1 MMVWPLAS
9 EEPDIPVLMYHEL
22 DGDRM
27 ERRKVLVFR
36 DGSLAASSDTVD
48 VGGYELGS
56 EATPPMEEIRAD
68 PQFHPHLIS
77 RNDFEWAWA
86 KATGALSPASDP
98 CRSADESLSAV
109 DTGACSP
116 WTGSP
121 LPPKAYLTNPATREA
136 MTAAANWR
144 RAMVGSSTMPANGDI
159 VPLVEPTM
167 GAVHGTGRARPR
179 RLNQPLVNVA

>member
-98 CRSADESLSAV
+98 CRSADERCPRLTPVRVAHGRAV
-109 DTGACSP
+109 HFHQKPISQ
-116 WTGSP
+116 
-121 LPPKAYLTNPATREA
+121 TR
-136 MTAAANWR
+136 R
-144 RAMVGSSTMPANGDI
+144 RA
-159 VPLVEPTM
+159 
-167 GAVHGTGRARPR
+167 R
-179 RLNQPLVNVA
+179 R